1 MVANLT
7 HDFGP
12 EVRINAA
19 GPGATR
25 ADALKKV
32 LTPEIEERMLSHTPI
47 NRLGE
52 TDDIAGAMLYFAS
65 PISEWI
71 SSQTLFVNGGGAQ
84 TLD

>member
-12 EVRINAA
+12 EVRINAV

-25 ADALKKV
+25 TDALKKV

-47 NRLGE
+47 KCLGE

-71 SSQTLFVNGGGAQ
+71 SSQTLCVNGGGVQ